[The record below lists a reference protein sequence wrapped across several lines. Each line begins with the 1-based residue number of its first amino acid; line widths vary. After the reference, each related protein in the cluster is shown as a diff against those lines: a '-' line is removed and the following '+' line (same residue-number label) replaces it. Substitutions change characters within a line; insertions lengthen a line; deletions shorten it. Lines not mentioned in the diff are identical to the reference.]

1 VLLSG
6 KPSGFFYREISAK
19 TAVDEGEPI
28 MNPRIL
34 AQALALFFVLLLAAA
49 AARAAEAIDGT
60 VESAGSGK
68 IAIKDKSGK
77 VHSFDV
83 DDSAKITLDG
93 KSAKLDEVGAGSS
106 ASVTT
111 ETKSNKTVA
120 TMIIAKS
127 KLHLVE
133 GRAASLSAG

>member
-1 VLLSG
+1 
-6 KPSGFFYREISAK
+6 
-19 TAVDEGEPI
+19 

-34 AQALALFFVLLLAAA
+34 AQALVLFCVLLVAAA
-49 AARAAEAIDGT
+49 AVRAAEAIDGT

-68 IAIKDKSGK
+68 ISIKDKSGK

-93 KSAKLDEVGAGSS
+93 KSAKLDEVGVGSS

-127 KLHLVE
+127 KLHPAE
-133 GRAASLSAG
+133 GRAASLSDG

>member
-1 VLLSG
+1 
-6 KPSGFFYREISAK
+6 
-19 TAVDEGEPI
+19 
-28 MNPRIL
+28 MNPRIV
-34 AQALALFFVLLLAAA
+34 AQALALFSLLLLATAV
-49 AARAAEAIDGT
+49 ARAAESIDGT

-68 IAIKDKSGK
+68 ISIKDKDGK

-93 KSAKLDEVGAGSS
+93 KNAKLDELGVGSS

-127 KLHLVE
+127 KLHPAE
-133 GRAASLSAG
+133 SQAASLTGG